1 MSCRLRLMLRPFAR
15 ASRGIPAIDSETLYS
30 ARPELAHR
38 SPAVTG
44 AAHYSLA
51 GILVVRAGKTGE
63 ACGGVVA
70 RIAIVSSTQY
80 AP

>member
-38 SPAVTG
+38 GPAVTG
-44 AAHYSLA
+44 AAHYPGWDS
-51 GILVVRAGKTGE
+51 GRPDWDFRQDRRGVWW
-63 ACGGVVA
+63 CGG
-70 RIAIVSSTQY
+70 SF
-80 AP
+80 APPRQ